1 MKNKTS
7 LIIGD
12 ILAMAIVTYIGFIT
26 HGEGGLSYLSRMAA
40 VFFPLVIGWFL
51 IAPWFGLFTLSIVS
65 DLKMLWRPI
74 LAVIFAAPMAL
85 VLRGLFLNAPVLP
98 IFAVVFASTSAFGLV
113 IWRAVYLFFVNRK

>member
-1 MKNKTS
+1 MKNKTP
-7 LIIGD
+7 LMIGD

-40 VFFPLVIGWFL
+40 AFFPLVISWFL
-51 IAPWFGLFTLSIVS
+51 IAPWFGLFSSLIVS

-85 VLRGLFLNAPVLP
+85 VLRGLFFNAPVLP

-113 IWRAVYLFFVNRK
+113 IWRAVYLFLVNRK